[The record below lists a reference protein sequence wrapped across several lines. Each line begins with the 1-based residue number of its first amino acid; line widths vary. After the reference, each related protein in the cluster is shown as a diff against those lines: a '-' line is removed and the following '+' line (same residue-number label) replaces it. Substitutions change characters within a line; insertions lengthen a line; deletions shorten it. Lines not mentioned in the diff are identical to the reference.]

1 MFTIYSTLFFFVSNP
16 PHSLIKF
23 AYHLSSC
30 RSVAGTC
37 YMYRIPILK
46 HRTSGST

>member
-23 AYHLSSC
+23 DIIYH
-30 RSVAGTC
+30 RVEV
-37 YMYRIPILK
+37 
-46 HRTSGST
+46 